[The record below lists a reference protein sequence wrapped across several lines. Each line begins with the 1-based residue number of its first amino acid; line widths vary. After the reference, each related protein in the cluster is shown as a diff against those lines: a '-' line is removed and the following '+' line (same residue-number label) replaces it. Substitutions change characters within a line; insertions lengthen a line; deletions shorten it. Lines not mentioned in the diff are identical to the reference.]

1 MGILRN
7 VCVFVTVCILWCVI
21 SDTELDP
28 YTSYEYRIGAWNS
41 FGRGFSPSSR
51 VTTKEDA
58 PWGVSPLHW
67 SHVGLRDDIIQL
79 EWSAP
84 NKPNGNYLRKVVL
97 DLYYIPQW

>member
-1 MGILRN
+1 M
-7 VCVFVTVCILWCVI
+7 CVFVTVCILWCVI
-21 SDTELDP
+21 SDSELDP

-41 FGRGFSPSSR
+41 FGHGFSPSSR

-58 PWGVSPLHW
+58 PWGVSPPHW

-84 NKPNGNYLRKVVL
+84 NNSNGNYLRKVVL